1 MEPKFRRQRSIWCDF
16 MLGRVVLGKSIT
28 GLARFSFNYGSEAT
42 QAKTQLGLLSPS
54 QFQNLMMLPSQTM
67 NRCQPAAKI
76 DSCNLQITKTSIFV
90 LGVKALNLC
99 CQKGLVMTCAKQR
112 GIQPSPFFHSPCHV
126 FCRCALRNR
135 RSTMD
140 EKLS

>member
-126 FCRCALRNR
+126 FLQV
-135 RSTMD
+135 RS
-140 EKLS
+140 EKPSKHHG